1 VADIIQ
7 IRRDTAANWTS
18 ANPTLAQGELGI
30 ETDTTK
36 VKAGTGSTAWTS
48 LSYLID
54 TGGYAEYS
62 DSTANFT
69 GTLQNGGSNVVVD
82 TDIGSTVQAFDSNTA
97 LYDATTSNFTG
108 ALQKSGSPVV
118 TQAFTGDVAITGDL
132 SVTATTS
139 IAPVIEKVTVQTSTT
154 GTINFDFATQA
165 VELYT
170 VNQTANR
177 TINFRG
183 DGSTT
188 LNSIMA
194 IGESMTAAVLMT
206 QGSTAYY
213 LNTYQV
219 DGSAPTI
226 IKWSG
231 DAPTGGNASGIDV
244 YSFTVIKTANAAF
257 TVLASQTGYE

>member
-7 IRRDTAANWTS
+7 IRRDTASNWTT

-30 ETDTTK
+30 ETDTLK
-36 VKAGTGSTAWTS
+36 VKAGTGSANWSS
-48 LSYLID
+48 LGYLIN
-54 TGGYAEYS
+54 TNSYAEYS

-97 LYDATTSNFTG
+97 LYDAVTSNFTG

-118 TQAFTGDVAITGDL
+118 TQAFTGDVAITGGL

-154 GTINFDFATQA
+154 GTINFDFLTQA
-165 VELYT
+165 VQLYT
-170 VNQTANR
+170 ANQTANR

-183 DGSTT
+183 NGSTT
-188 LNSIMA
+188 LNNSMA
-194 IGESMTAAVLMT
+194 IGQSMTAAVLMT
-206 QGSTAYY
+206 QGSSAYY

-219 DGSAPTI
+219 DGSAATI

-231 DAPTGGNASGIDV
+231 GAPTGGNASAIDV

-257 TVLASQTGYE
+257 TVLASLTGYE

>member
-1 VADIIQ
+1 MEEQLVADIIQ

-30 ETDTTK
+30 ETDTLK

-48 LSYLID
+48 LGYLID
-54 TGGYAEYS
+54 SGGYASYA
-62 DSTANFT
+62 DSTA
-69 GTLQNGGSNVVVD
+69 
-82 TDIGSTVQAFDSNTA
+82 
-97 LYDATTSNFTG
+97 NFTG

-154 GTINFDFATQA
+154 GTINFDFVTQA

-188 LNSIMA
+188 LNSSMA

-206 QGSTAYY
+206 QGSSAYY

-219 DGSAPTI
+219 DGSAATI

-231 DAPTGGNASGIDV
+231 GAPTGGNASGIDV

-257 TVLASQTGYE
+257 TVLASLTGYE